1 MEPNNRGM
9 RFAFLCVAISIAL
22 LVACDRKELQPG
34 ERRLQTDL
42 SKNGASALNRS
53 AQRSP
58 TDTSDDLTFYC
69 AAGIRLPIKQ
79 IVVDYEREYGV
90 QVQVQYGG
98 SGTLLSN
105 IQTARIGDLYLA
117 ADESYIQRAREKK
130 LLVESIPVARMKP
143 VIAVPKD
150 NPQKITSIQD
160 LLRPDIRVALANPE
174 AAAIGRIT
182 REILR
187 ENQVWNRLKEHTK
200 VFKPTVNDV
209 ANDIRL
215 GAVDTGII
223 WDSIANQYDQIDSIS
238 VGEFDQKSYLI
249 TIGILSSSRKPT
261 SSLKFARYLSA
272 QDKGLKHFADL
283 GYQPIDEAD
292 LWQEHPEIL
301 LYSGAMLR
309 PGLQRAIDAFQER
322 EGVMINTV
330 YNGCGIL
337 VSQMKAGEKP
347 EAYVSCDISFME
359 PVQDRFLP
367 PKRLAENDM
376 VILVKKGNHKQIK
389 GLRDLAKPNISVGLA
404 HPEKSALG
412 KLTKVLLKTKGL
424 DQLILKNTKVDSPTG
439 DFLVNQVR
447 AGSLDAV
454 VVYRSN
460 GMSNPD
466 NLAKHLDLIEIRLDL
481 VSEAMTVTAVQTYAI
496 AKDSKHKQ
504 LLGRFFEQVLDQES
518 RSVFES
524 FGFRWISKTEH
535 NDG

>member
-22 LVACDRKELQPG
+22 LVACDRKELQLG

-292 LWQEHPEIL
+292 LWQEHPL
-301 LYSGAMLR
+301 FKS
-309 PGLQRAIDAFQER
+309 
-322 EGVMINTV
+322 
-330 YNGCGIL
+330 
-337 VSQMKAGEKP
+337 
-347 EAYVSCDISFME
+347 
-359 PVQDRFLP
+359 
-367 PKRLAENDM
+367 
-376 VILVKKGNHKQIK
+376 VK
-389 GLRDLAKPNISVGLA
+389 
-404 HPEKSALG
+404 E
-412 KLTKVLLKTKGL
+412 
-424 DQLILKNTKVDSPTG
+424 
-439 DFLVNQVR
+439 
-447 AGSLDAV
+447 
-454 VVYRSN
+454 
-460 GMSNPD
+460 
-466 NLAKHLDLIEIRLDL
+466 
-481 VSEAMTVTAVQTYAI
+481 
-496 AKDSKHKQ
+496 
-504 LLGRFFEQVLDQES
+504 
-518 RSVFES
+518 
-524 FGFRWISKTEH
+524 
-535 NDG
+535 